1 MRINKTTY
9 GFVIQTWDTELNRWI
24 DQQFV
29 AGDQTEYE
37 EAATDRT
44 LDPADIWRNG
54 PEPYLPFHMKQPD
67 EVSVGDGSFYV
78 LEIMGDLE
86 PQLHGPYATEEEQNR
101 KAVQLRREDP
111 GKRNGLFRLDVSA
124 TAAPDVSPYSGAELS
139 DPLAPNKE
147 DK

>member
-1 MRINKTTY
+1 MKINKITH

-29 AGDQTEYE
+29 AGDQTEF
-37 EAATDRT
+37 EAVGSNRI
-44 LDPADIWRNG
+44 LDPADIWPDG
-54 PEPYLPFHMKQPD
+54 PEPYLPFHMQQPD

-78 LEIMGDLE
+78 LEIVDDLE
-86 PQLHGPYATEEEQNR
+86 PLLHGPYATEEERDQQ
-101 KAVQLRREDP
+101 AVALRRADP

-124 TAAPDVSPYSGAELS
+124 MAAPDVSPYSGAELS